1 MTLASLVIYL
11 ITCVCNLA
19 ALATLAATSAFAQ
32 STVTLS
38 GQLNAG
44 YGKAISTSATKAGI
58 MNNTA
63 NGNNV
68 TLAAVE
74 DLGGGL
80 KATADVN
87 MRFQP
92 DGTNASNTTTA
103 LGATKDAFAQ
113 NVALGVTGGF
123 GTIKAGRFTSGIAA
137 PIGGYDPFGTDAHGV
152 AVTTATSGVPPRSN
166 GTIQYTSPVFN
177 GFKVTAETAF
187 ASNTFA
193 AGGTEKDSTQ
203 YVLSYAQGAVSAMVG
218 GGTLANNDSVSAF
231 AASYN
236 LGMAKPSIAYVKAGT
251 KEETAFGISVPMGA
265 ATIKAGMRTLAYGT
279 AEDINTTAV
288 GVTYALSKRTSVI
301 ADFAQTKQTGAA
313 NQSGY
318 VLGLRHAF

>member
-1 MTLASLVIYL
+1 MFA
-11 ITCVCNLA
+11 LA
-19 ALATLAATSAFAQ
+19 ALAATTAFAQ

-38 GQLNAG
+38 GQLNTG
-44 YGKAISTSATKAGI
+44 YGKAVSTSATKASI
-58 MNNTA
+58 INNTA

-87 MRFQP
+87 IRFNAA
-92 DGTNASNTTTA
+92 DGTNASNTTNATSTTA
-103 LGATKDAFAQ
+103 SPFAQ

-152 AVTTATSGVPPRSN
+152 AVGTTAMGNPARSN
-166 GTIQYTSPVFN
+166 GTIQYTSPTFN
-177 GFKVTAETAF
+177 GFKVAAETAL
-187 ASNTFA
+187 ATNTSGA
-193 AGGTEKDSTQ
+193 AEDSKQ
-203 YVLSYAQGAVSAMVG
+203 YVLSYAAGAVSAMVG
-218 GGTLANNDSVSAF
+218 GGTTASDLSMSAF

-236 LGMAKPSIAYVKAGT
+236 LGMAKPSIAYIKVGT
-251 KEETAFGISVPMGA
+251 KKETAFAVSAPMGA
-265 ATIKAGMRTLAYGT
+265 ATLKAGMRTLTAPA

-288 GVTYALSKRTSVI
+288 GVTYSLSKRTSVI

-318 VLGLRHAF
+318 VLGMRHAF

>member
-1 MTLASLVIYL
+1 MFA
-11 ITCVCNLA
+11 LA
-19 ALATLAATSAFAQ
+19 AIAATSAFAQ

-58 MNNTA
+58 INNTA
-63 NGNNV
+63 NGTNI

-87 MRFQP
+87 IRFNSA
-92 DGTNASNTTTA
+92 DGTNVSNTTTA

-113 NVALGVTGGF
+113 NVALGVTGSF
-123 GTIKAGRFTSGIAA
+123 GTIKTGRFTSGIAA
-137 PIGGYDPFGTDAHGV
+137 PIGAYDPFGTDAHGV
-152 AVTTATSGVPPRSN
+152 AVTTPGSGAPARSN

-187 ASNTFA
+187 ASNAIA
-193 AGGTEKDSTQ
+193 AGGKDSTQ

-218 GGTLANNDSVSAF
+218 GGTLATNDSISAF
-231 AASYN
+231 AASYD
-236 LGMAKPSIAYVKAGT
+236 LGMVKPSIAYVKVGDT
-251 KEETAFGISVPMGA
+251 KKETAFGISAPMGA
-265 ATIKAGMRTLAYGT
+265 ATIKAGYRTLAYGT

-318 VLGLRHAF
+318 VLGMRHAF